1 MPTDS
6 GSLNWESLLPQEWSK
21 WKWPPEDL
29 RDLTDYWVFG
39 IVVIAAVLLLWAGW
53 RTLEVWQRTRKYRN
67 LAKRLLSSE
76 ELSQKRSEWSRRKGY
91 NLAADF
97 NDMLVE
103 VPRLGAP
110 LEKELKRC
118 GSASEVFNTSSMGQG
133 IVGSRLLMATPAILT
148 GLGVLGT
155 FVGLAM
161 GIGKLDL
168 DSKNIED
175 LDKSISPLI
184 KGSSTAFVTSV
195 WGVACSILFTLFEKI
210 LEWYAVGRIRKVQL
224 AFDSLVPRY
233 TPEESM
239 IALQRSSTGQEEI
252 LKGLAVAI
260 GDEMQ
265 RAMDRIGDGITTAVR
280 DALGGQA
287 QDLGKMSAE
296 LMSKALTAELGNLQQ
311 AITGISDGFQKEF
324 GAASQQ
330 LSTAIA
336 GFDKVLSGVDD
347 TVKSSREAM
356 TQAVERLTAHEG
368 VVKGLED
375 GAIRLKEAATELNSM
390 RDTFN
395 QSAMRNAEAASAQE
409 RAAAVNEVVADKFQ
423 LVGEKLPELQAS
435 VADGARMIASLGQPL
450 MDLKDLLGKTPEAFG
465 GQLNTTLAGFEAVIK
480 GVDDMVRSSRDAM
493 NQAVERLTAHED
505 VVKGL
510 EEGAT
515 RLKEAATELV
525 SMRETFSIS
534 AAKNL
539 EAAAAQEKA
548 ATKNELV
555 SDKLETIGEK
565 LPEVQEAITS
575 GAQIIGSLGQ
585 PLLDL
590 KDILSKTPE
599 IFGQQADE
607 QATRDEKRSSL
618 LLLQTENLAKAVGE
632 AAEKFGRIETLST
645 SLSTSSANL
654 EKAGAALGDL
664 ARSIS
669 SASENHAT
677 AAKASEKAALAG
689 QRAAEK
695 LEPIPQSLTGLS
707 STLELASGKIKE
719 GADSAKA
726 VYGQLIEHQKQWFDG
741 VKIGLEAMRDRVQQI
756 LDQYGS
762 AVDGRTQDQMD
773 MWTNA
778 VNESLGK
785 FAVQVQTLEGA
796 INDLTSEMNN

>member
-1 MPTDS
+1 
-6 GSLNWESLLPQEWSK
+6 
-21 WKWPPEDL
+21 
-29 RDLTDYWVFG
+29 
-39 IVVIAAVLLLWAGW
+39 
-53 RTLEVWQRTRKYRN
+53 
-67 LAKRLLSSE
+67 
-76 ELSQKRSEWSRRKGY
+76 
-91 NLAADF
+91 
-97 NDMLVE
+97 
-103 VPRLGAP
+103 
-110 LEKELKRC
+110 
-118 GSASEVFNTSSMGQG
+118 
-133 IVGSRLLMATPAILT
+133 
-148 GLGVLGT
+148 
-155 FVGLAM
+155 
-161 GIGKLDL
+161 
-168 DSKNIED
+168 
-175 LDKSISPLI
+175 
-184 KGSSTAFVTSV
+184 
-195 WGVACSILFTLFEKI
+195 
-210 LEWYAVGRIRKVQL
+210 
-224 AFDSLVPRY
+224 
-233 TPEESM
+233 M